1 MTKRTHRFVTAFLP
15 SRENLI
21 ISWLHLASTV
31 ILEPKKIKS
40 VTVFIVSQSIFHGGT
55 GQHDL
60 SFLNV
65 EF

>member
-31 ILEPKKIKS
+31 ILEAKKIKS
-40 VTVFIVSQSIFHGGT
+40 VTVSIVSLCICHQVMGL
-55 GQHDL
+55 DAMM
-60 SFLNV
+60 FLF
-65 EF
+65 EY

>member
-31 ILEPKKIKS
+31 ILEAKKIKS
-40 VTVFIVSQSIFHGGT
+40 VTVSIVSLFIYREVMRPDAMILVF
-55 GQHDL
+55 
-60 SFLNV
+60 
-65 EF
+65 